1 MEIPLTIDI
10 RQSLLV
16 EYKQIK
22 DKRKAN
28 NINIILLKDDGYTPN
43 QISAI
48 LHLDEDTIYS
58 QLQKFNSVGSITDFT
73 KESYLGYFGKLDSFE
88 LAKLRNHVKTTLITD
103 IKQLFSYIEQT
114 FNVKYTADGLRKV
127 LLRIGFSYK
136 DLVLLSV
143 KIDIEKQQSFVK
155 DYQKLYT
162 ELTDNEA
169 IIFIDGVHPQHNTH
183 GSKAWLEKG
192 IETFI
197 NCNSGRN
204 RLNINGGYNPKNQ
217 DVIYIDDTTI
227 NAQSTIKL
235 FDKIE
240 NKYPFLLTIYVIS
253 DNAKYYT
260 CTLIEEYLKTS
271 RIKLIH
277 LPTYSPN
284 LNLIERLWKFM
295 RKKVI
300 NTSYYPKFK
309 DFKENIL
316 SFFQNI
322 DQHKEEL
329 KVFIGND
336 FKINYPKTTF

>member
-1 MEIPLTIDI
+1 M
-10 RQSLLV
+10 RQLYSLMA
-16 EYKQIK
+16 
-22 DKRKAN
+22 R
-28 NINIILLKDDGYTPN
+28 
-43 QISAI
+43 SA
-48 LHLDEDTIYS
+48 
-58 QLQKFNSVGSITDFT
+58 
-73 KESYLGYFGKLDSFE
+73 
-88 LAKLRNHVKTTLITD
+88 A
-103 IKQLFSYIEQT
+103 
-114 FNVKYTADGLRKV
+114 A
-127 LLRIGFSYK
+127 
-136 DLVLLSV
+136 
-143 KIDIEKQQSFVK
+143 
-155 DYQKLYT
+155 
-162 ELTDNEA
+162 
-169 IIFIDGVHPQHNTH
+169 VHPQHNTH

-192 IETFI
+192 TETFI

-240 NKYPFLLTIYVIS
+240 NQYPFLLTIYVIS

-260 CTLIEEYLKTS
+260 CTLIKEYLQTS

-295 RKKVI
+295 RKKAI
-300 NTSYYPKFK
+300 NTCYYPKFK

-329 KVFIGND
+329 KSFIGND
-336 FKINYPKTTF
+336 FKIKYPKTTF